1 MIKSKNMGKMFGDVI
16 HVSIPSAVR
25 DYDVVEFEGGVYF
38 NLVWDDGDKERWTA
52 VFSDAGEMYELGEF
66 VEALDGM
73 AGVVRIEEQFDE
85 EV

>member
-38 NLVWDDGDKERWTA
+38 DLVWRDGDAERWTA
-52 VFSDAGEMYELGEF
+52 VFSDAGEMYVLGEF
-66 VEALDGM
+66 AEALDGM
-73 AGVVRIEEQFDE
+73 AGVVRIEEEFD
-85 EV
+85 